1 MDIISELLNIPQE
14 DILSS
19 SSYRD
24 ENGTLVINVTLVPK
38 QLPCPACSCCTS
50 HVKDYKIKSIK
61 HSALNHNPCIIH
73 YRARRYVCTVCG
85 KTFFESNPFTPV
97 GNIVSNLTLLN
108 VLKELKEFNFRQCG
122 TSQLYFTYEGPRD
135 FRPICTNQT

>member
-1 MDIISELLNIPQE
+1 MDIISDLLNIPQE

-24 ENGTLVINVTLVPK
+24 EDGTLVINVTLCT
-38 QLPCPACSCCTS
+38 QAATLSRLLFCTS

-85 KTFFESNPFTPV
+85 KTFL
-97 GNIVSNLTLLN
+97 NLIPLL
-108 VLKELKEFNFRQCG
+108 L
-122 TSQLYFTYEGPRD
+122 SA
-135 FRPICTNQT
+135 I

>member
-24 ENGTLVINVTLVPK
+24 EDGTLVINVTLVPK

-61 HSALNHNPCIIH
+61 HSALNHNSCIIH

-108 VLKELKEFNFRQCG
+108 VL
-122 TSQLYFTYEGPRD
+122 
-135 FRPICTNQT
+135 

>member
-24 ENGTLVINVTLVPK
+24 EDGTLVINVTLVPK

-61 HSALNHNPCIIH
+61 HSALTITLVLSIIVQD
-73 YRARRYVCTVCG
+73 AMSVLFAV
-85 KTFFESNPFTPV
+85 KLFL
-97 GNIVSNLTLLN
+97 NLIPLLLS
-108 VLKELKEFNFRQCG
+108 V
-122 TSQLYFTYEGPRD
+122 
-135 FRPICTNQT
+135 I